1 MRSWARGLLLDVI
14 LITGWLGSVGMVL
27 LHERGSLWG
36 GGVNP
41 LASLRATLDVN
52 EQWFGLYY
60 QGQKIGYAQT
70 TLIPE
75 ERNGIPGVSM
85 MERGRMVFT
94 LMGIPQQVDLSARA
108 FIDADWRLQQF
119 DAELQAE
126 AYRFRWMGQREGETL
141 VMTIRTGESQQ
152 TVRLRD
158 PGGSALV
165 VGLSPWTAFHRLR
178 AGQWGSAWIVN
189 PLALAP
195 EQIYFHVR
203 GLEQLEGQE
212 VLRIE
217 TDFRG
222 VTTTSWV
229 TPDGEVLREES
240 PLGWQLIRESREDAL
255 SPLRGSPTMDLL
267 SAVAVP
273 IDRTFE
279 HPERVT
285 RLVYLIEGLTAEDL
299 AVERVWQQVLP
310 PETLTR
316 YRAQPPSGP
325 WCLLELRR
333 PVFPVSVPEI
343 PKAVERYRKPSLFV
357 QSDDPRIQ
365 AKSREILGAVT
376 DRWQQAETLNQWVY
390 QTLAKRLTVGLPS
403 ATDVLASR
411 AGDCHE
417 HTVLFTALARSA
429 GIPTRMVAGLVYYDG
444 RLYYHAWPEVWLGAW
459 IPVDPTFGQA
469 PADATHLGLLG
480 AENEEL
486 LSLAQFI
493 GQLRIAVLE
502 AEEE

>member
-1 MRSWARGLLLDVI
+1 MKLRSVLVDALLLA
-14 LITGWLGSVGMVL
+14 GWLGSVGMVL
-27 LHERGSLWG
+27 LHERGHVWG
-36 GGVNP
+36 RAIRP
-41 LASLRATLDVN
+41 LASLRATLEVN

-75 ERNGIPGVSM
+75 ERNGIPGVSVL
-85 MERGRMVFT
+85 ERGRIVFT
-94 LMGIPQQVDLSARA
+94 LMGLPQQVDLSAQA
-108 FIDADWRLQQF
+108 FIDADWRLQDF
-119 DAELQAE
+119 AAELQADT
-126 AYRFRWMGQREGETL
+126 YRFRWRGRREGETL
-141 VMTIRTGESQQ
+141 VMTVQTGESQQ
-152 TVRLRD
+152 TMRLRD

-165 VGLSPWTAFHRLR
+165 AGLSPWTAFHRLR
-178 AGQWGSAWIVN
+178 EGQWGSAWIVN

-203 GLEQLEGQE
+203 GREQLDGQA

-240 PLGWQLIRESREDAL
+240 PLGWQLIRESQEEAL
-255 SPLRGSPTMDLL
+255 GALQVAAAVDLL

-273 IDRTFE
+273 IDRPLP

-285 RLVYLIEGLTAEDL
+285 KLVCLIEGLTAEEL
-299 AVERVWQQVLP
+299 TVERPWQQVLP
-310 PETLTR
+310 PETLSR
-316 YRAQPPSGP
+316 YRAPPPSGA

-333 PVFPVSVPEI
+333 PLVAASTAEI
-343 PKAVERYRKPSLFV
+343 PPAVARYRKPSLFV
-357 QSDDPRIQ
+357 QSDDPRI
-365 AKSREILGAVT
+365 AAMSRDILGDLT
-376 DRWQQAETLNQWVY
+376 DRWQQAQALNAWVY
-390 QTLAKRLTVGLPS
+390 RSLAKRLTVGLPS

-417 HTVLFTALARSA
+417 HTILLTALARSA
-429 GIPTRMVAGLVYYDG
+429 GLPTRMVAGLVYYDG
-444 RLYYHAWPEVWLGAW
+444 RLYYHAWPEVWLEEW
-459 IPVDPTFGQA
+459 VPLDPTFGQA

-493 GQLRIAVLE
+493 GQLRMTVLAV
-502 AEEE
+502 EEE

>member
-1 MRSWARGLLLDVI
+1 MKIRSLLLDAALVV
-14 LITGWLGSVGMVL
+14 GWLGSVGMVL

-36 GGVNP
+36 GAVNP

-60 QGQKIGYAQT
+60 QGQKIGYTQT
-70 TLIPE
+70 TLLPE
-75 ERNGIPGVSM
+75 ERHGMPGISV
-85 MERGRMVFT
+85 MERGRLTFT
-94 LMGIPQQVDLSARA
+94 LLGLPQQVDLSARA
-108 FIDADWRLQQF
+108 FIDADWRLQEF
-119 DAELQAE
+119 AAELHAE
-126 AYRFRWMGQREGETL
+126 TYRFRWQGKREGETL
-141 VMTIRTGESQQ
+141 VMTITSGESQQ

-178 AGQWGSAWIVN
+178 EGQWGSAWVLN
-189 PLALAP
+189 PLALGP
-195 EQIYFHVR
+195 EEIYFHVR
-203 GLEQLEGQE
+203 GRESLDGQD

-222 VTTTSWV
+222 MTTTSWV

-240 PLGWQLIRESREDAL
+240 PLGWELIRESQEEAL
-255 SPLRGSPTMDLL
+255 KPSSGASATDLL

-273 IDRTFE
+273 IDRPLP

-285 RLVYLIEGLTAEDL
+285 RLVYLVAGMAPED
-299 AVERVWQQVLP
+299 AVVDHPWQRVLP
-310 PETLTR
+310 PEALAR
-316 YRAQPPSGP
+316 YGVAPPTGS

-333 PVFPVSVPEI
+333 PTAPPPSSTSAI
-343 PKAVERYRKPSLFV
+343 PNAVERYGQPSFFV

-365 AKSREILGAVT
+365 AKSREILETIT
-376 DRWQQAETLNQWVY
+376 DRWQQVEALNAWVY

-429 GIPTRMVAGLVYYDG
+429 GLPTRMIAGLVYYDG
-444 RLYYHAWPEVWLGAW
+444 RLYYHAWPEVWFGAW
-459 IPVDPTFGQA
+459 IPVDPTFGQI
-469 PADATHLGLLG
+469 PADATHLALLG
-480 AENEEL
+480 AENEDL
-486 LSLAQFI
+486 LSLRQFI
-493 GQLRIAVLE
+493 GQLRIQVLE
-502 AEEE
+502 VQEE